1 MVDFH
6 KGFAENYSAD
16 DFENAAQRLLGERY
30 LELKALNATPAQICN
45 EFDKYYFGGLIIEG
59 PDNFDDIT
67 LLLSVSAD
75 FFAGLLSPRFN
86 DAEPPLLT
94 LEGLSLVDLLRN
106 DIAPQSKITI
116 H

>member
-6 KGFAENYSAD
+6 KGYAENYSAD
-16 DFENAAQRLLGERY
+16 DFENAAHHLLGERY

-45 EFDKYYFGGLIIEG
+45 EFDKYYFGGLITEA

-75 FFAGLLSPRFN
+75 FFVGIQIPRFN
-86 DAEPPLLT
+86 NGQNLYNTKEGASLISLL
-94 LEGLSLVDLLRN
+94 ER
-106 DIAPQSKITI
+106 DIAPDLRIKD
-116 H
+116 

>member
-1 MVDFH
+1 MVDFY
-6 KGFAENYSAD
+6 KGYAENYNAD

-45 EFDKYYFGGLIIEG
+45 EFDKYYFGGLITEA

-75 FFAGLLSPRFN
+75 FFAGLQNPRFN
-86 DAEPPLLT
+86 DADPSLQT
-94 LEGLSLVDLLRN
+94 LEGLSLVDLLKS
-106 DIAPQSKITI
+106 DIAPQSKNTL

>member
-6 KGFAENYSAD
+6 KGYAENFSAD
-16 DFENAAQRLLGERY
+16 DFENAAQRLLGDRY

-45 EFDKYYFGGLIIEG
+45 EFDKYYFGGLVTEA

-75 FFAGLLSPRFN
+75 FFAGLREPRFT
-86 DAEPPLLT
+86 DSEPEVST
-94 LEGLSLVDLLRN
+94 KEKLSLAQLLAS
-106 DIAPQSKITI
+106 DIAPDRR
-116 H
+116 

>member
-6 KGFAENYSAD
+6 KGYAENYSEN

-45 EFDKYYFGGLIIEG
+45 EFDKYYFGGLIIEA

-67 LLLSVSAD
+67 LLLSISAD
-75 FFAGLLSPRFN
+75 FFAGLQSPRFT
-86 DAEPPLLT
+86 DAEPLLMT
-94 LEGLSLVDLLRN
+94 SERLSLMDLLKS
-106 DIAPQSKITI
+106 DIAPQSKIKL

>member
-6 KGFAENYSAD
+6 KGYAENYSAV
-16 DFENAAQRLLGERY
+16 DFDNAAQRLLGERY

-45 EFDKYYFGGLIIEG
+45 EFDKYYFGGLIIET

-75 FFAGLLSPRFN
+75 FFAGLQSPRFN
-86 DAEPPLLT
+86 DAEPSLKA
-94 LEGLSLVDLLRN
+94 LEGLYLVDLLKS
-106 DIAPQSKITI
+106 DIAPKSKTTL